1 MKVICT
7 KSYARYNFWW
17 NHDFF
22 KELLTS
28 ITIMPIVFEWH
39 DQHIGQEAKM
49 HKGYMFNDNNKYN
62 AHYWNGNTRQGFF
75 GSILAGQ
82 F

>member
-1 MKVICT
+1 
-7 KSYARYNFWW
+7 
-17 NHDFF
+17 
-22 KELLTS
+22 
-28 ITIMPIVFEWH
+28 MPIVSEWH

-49 HKGYMFNDNNKYN
+49 HKGYMFNDNKKYN

-75 GSILAGQ
+75 GSMLAGQ